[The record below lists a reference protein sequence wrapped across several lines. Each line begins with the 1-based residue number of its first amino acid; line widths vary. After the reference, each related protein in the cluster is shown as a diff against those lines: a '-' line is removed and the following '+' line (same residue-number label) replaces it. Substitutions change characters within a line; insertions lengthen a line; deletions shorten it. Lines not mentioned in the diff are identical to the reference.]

1 MQIDHVLIA
10 VPDLGPSVRAVEE
23 QLGMLSL
30 EGGRHP
36 AWGTANRIVPL
47 GEAYLEL
54 VAVEDEAAAETV
66 PFGRWVARSMTD
78 RPKPMGWAVRVEHL
92 DETANRLGLTVGS
105 GSRARPDGRTISW
118 RAAGI
123 ETAASEPS
131 LPFFI
136 EWANDADLPGRTPV
150 AHGLDGMR
158 IARLVIDGDPDR
170 LATWLGEHELPV
182 EIRRGPAAVA
192 HVVLEHGGREIVL

>member
-1 MQIDHVLIA
+1 VQIDHVLIA

-23 QLGMLSL
+23 QLGMPSL

-36 AWGTANRIVPL
+36 DWGTANRIVPL

-54 VAVEDEAAAETV
+54 VAVEDGAAAETV
-66 PFGRWVARSMTD
+66 PFGRWVARSTAD

-92 DETANRLGLTVGS
+92 EETADRLELTVES

-123 ETAASEPS
+123 EAAASEPS

-150 AHGLDGMR
+150 AHGFEGMR

-182 EIRRGPAAVA
+182 EIRRGPATVA
-192 HVVLEHGGREIVL
+192 HVVLERGGREAVL